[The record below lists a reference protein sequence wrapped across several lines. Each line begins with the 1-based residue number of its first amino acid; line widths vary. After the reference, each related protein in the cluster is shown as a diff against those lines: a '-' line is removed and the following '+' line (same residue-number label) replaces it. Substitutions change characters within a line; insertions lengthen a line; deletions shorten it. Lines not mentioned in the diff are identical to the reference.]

1 MLSWNP
7 MRIVSRRI
15 ALVSLALLASA
26 TTNAFAQ
33 PDAAAMAKAGAL
45 YQRALKRSAAGDHL
59 GAAALMIEAFET
71 APNNSALPAI
81 GEEFQ
86 KANQVDASIKYY
98 CMYLSKEPDGESAAA
113 ATEQVATAQRKL
125 GRNVDPATPCVV
137 KKVIVAKPV
146 DPIPTDPPPDDTV
159 GDGTVATPPPVST
172 TTSTNGSTLRTSGI
186 IAGAVGVVG
195 LGAGIYFT
203 TRVMQ
208 AEKDHSD
215 PLKMAQADID
225 GPAAE
230 RNSQIAYIV
239 GGALVVTGITLY
251 VVGSKKRSNAVA
263 LAPMLTPSSAGMAL
277 GGRF

>member
-1 MLSWNP
+1 MLSLIK
-7 MRIVSRRI
+7 MRTLSRRI
-15 ALVSLALLASA
+15 ALVSVALLGSA
-26 TTNAFAQ
+26 TATAFAQ
-33 PDAAAMAKAGAL
+33 PDGAAMAKAGAL

-86 KANQVDASIKYY
+86 KANQVEAAIKYY
-98 CMYLSKEPDGESAAA
+98 CMYLSKEPDGESAAT
-113 ATEQVATAQRKL
+113 ATEQVAAAQRKL
-125 GRNVDPATPCVV
+125 GRTVDPATPCLV
-137 KKVIVAKPV
+137 KKVVISKPLEPV
-146 DPIPTDPPPDDTV
+146 TDGTARDGT
-159 GDGTVATPPPVST
+159 DGTVAEEPALR
-172 TTSTNGSTLRTSGI
+172 TSTSNRGATLRTSGMI
-186 IAGAVGVVG
+186 VAAVGVVG
-195 LGAGIYFT
+195 VGAGIYFT

-208 AEKDHSD
+208 AETDHSD

-225 GPAAE
+225 GPIAE

-251 VVGSKKRSNAVA
+251 VVGNKQRSNAVA
-263 LAPMLTPSSAGMAL
+263 LAPMLTPSSAGLAL